1 MKKKIEPQEG
11 FCARLEG
18 GMERLT
24 CKAGK
29 KRIEVSP
36 EGSERTEGAGRPAG
50 QGEASVAEG

>member
-1 MKKKIEPQEG
+1 
-11 FCARLEG
+11 
-18 GMERLT
+18 MERLT

-50 QGEASVAEG
+50 LGEASVAEG